1 MLILTRKVGES
12 LMLGDNFKVSLLDV
26 KGGNAKFGIE
36 APKDVPVHRAEVA
49 EKLRKNSA
57 SESSD

>member
-1 MLILTRKVGES
+1 
-12 LMLGDNFKVSLLDV
+12 MLGDSFKVSVLEV

-49 EKLRKNSA
+49 EKLRKNTDPD
-57 SESSD
+57 SSDSA